1 MIKNNHQQ
9 IKACKKEK
17 KMNALENGKRQMI
30 TDLEKHPFP
39 TCSGKRTIFLATMFC

>member
-1 MIKNNHQQ
+1 MS
-9 IKACKKEK
+9 EGK

-39 TCSGKRTIFLATMFC
+39 TCSGKRTIFLATMFCWVVSEYPKLP